1 VQPWCGFTSSHG
13 SIVVNSTI
21 PPQAIVRL
29 VNGATITQKAAQEV
43 SARIL
48 GPKPEDDESHKGW
61 ERRRK
66 KLSTHLTRGRKWSRL
81 VEELGYGI
89 LLKNAWYGCFSKE
102 MMVD

>member
-1 VQPWCGFTSSHG
+1 M
-13 SIVVNSTI
+13 
-21 PPQAIVRL
+21 RL
-29 VNGATITQKAAQEV
+29 VNGATTAQKAAQEV

-48 GPKPEDDESHKGW
+48 GPKPEDNENYKGW

-66 KLSTHLTRGRKWSRL
+66 NLSTHLTRGRKWSRL

-89 LLKNAWYGCFSKE
+89 LFKNTWYDCFPKE